1 MRGCRCTGMRLCDQ
15 CAALAQRAGVLATAE
30 GPAVSE
36 KAFMQ
41 AICKIA
47 AAHGWEVFHCHD
59 SRKSAGPGF
68 PDLVLARPPGP
79 STTGREP
86 GTVLFAELKVAA
98 PLTLQ
103 QEHWLDVLRLV
114 TTSEVY
120 VWKPEQMPAI
130 IRRLT
135 R

>member
-1 MRGCRCTGMRLCDQ
+1 MRGCACRGLTLCEQCTQ
-15 CAALAQRAGVLATAE
+15 LAQRAGVLVASET
-30 GPAVSE
+30 PAVSE
-36 KAFMQ
+36 KAFMG
-41 AICKIA
+41 AILKIA
-47 AAHGWEVFHCHD
+47 AAHGWEAFHCHD

-68 PDLVLARPPGP
+68 PDLVLARPPYA
-79 STTGREP
+79 
-86 GTVLFAELKVAA
+86 LFAELKVDT

-120 VWKPEQMPAI
+120 LWKPEHMPQI
-130 IRRLT
+130 IARLT